1 MDEKVTEKVLSYI
14 DGLENRLSSIEGFA
28 ASEVPLYV
36 QELLNYHF
44 YYYSAQ
50 VFGSFLICAF
60 LCWLLWWLV
69 KTAAESKETISAV
82 IFWLCLIFIPAVVF
96 FEGASKLFKISI
108 APRVYLVD
116 HITDQLKA
124 QK

>member
-1 MDEKVTEKVLSYI
+1 MDEKVTQKVLSYI
-14 DGLENRLSSIEGFA
+14 EGLESRLSSVEGFA

-60 LCWLLWWLV
+60 LCWFLRWVV
-69 KTAAESKETISAV
+69 KTAIESNETISV
-82 IFWLCLIFIPAVVF
+82 IIFWLCLIFIPAVVF
-96 FEGASKLFKISI
+96 FDGASKLFKISI

-116 HITDQLKA
+116 HIADQLKG

>member
-14 DGLENRLSSIEGFA
+14 EGLESRLSSVEGFA

-36 QELLNYHF
+36 QELLTYHF
-44 YYYSAQ
+44 YYYSAT
-50 VFGSFLICAF
+50 VLLSFFILIF
-60 LCWLLWWLV
+60 LCCGIIWVL
-69 KTAAESKETISAV
+69 KNTTGDASFAAV
-82 IFWLCLIFIPAVVF
+82 ILWLCLLLIPGVVF
-96 FEGASKLFKISI
+96 FEGASKLVKMNL

-116 HITDQLKA
+116 HLTDQLKA